1 MKTVLLTVK
10 QSIIADEWETTHAG
24 SDVWLTSLKSTTV
37 GDRTYNGTSST
48 IEANVA
54 SAEQYLE
61 VNPNTP
67 IHIHNVR
74 VEDMA
79 AVIEWASEA
88 FYAQCVEVMF

>member
-1 MKTVLLTVK
+1 MAHHQRLRPTLP
-10 QSIIADEWETTHAG
+10 
-24 SDVWLTSLKSTTV
+24 
-37 GDRTYNGTSST
+37 
-48 IEANVA
+48 

>member
-54 SAEQYLE
+54 K
-61 VNPNTP
+61 
-67 IHIHNVR
+67 R
-74 VEDMA
+74 
-79 AVIEWASEA
+79 
-88 FYAQCVEVMF
+88 

>member
-1 MKTVLLTVK
+1 MKYTQILKKTGK
-10 QSIIADEWETTHAG
+10 HSDGETCAHAN
-24 SDVWLTSLKSTTV
+24 SHVHTT
-37 GDRTYNGTSST
+37 N
-48 IEANVA
+48 
-54 SAEQYLE
+54 
-61 VNPNTP
+61 NPNTP